1 MTGVSAAVS
10 ALTVIAILVM
20 LVVEVV
26 PALREIGLRRFLLD
40 TTWGPSDGHYGL
52 VPMTAGSFL
61 VVLGSVSLATPC
73 GILSALFV
81 NFYAPP
87 TASALYRL
95 VMEVLASIPSVVFG
109 FWGLTVLVPL
119 LRRIHAP
126 GSGLAAGSLVLA
138 LMILPTVASL
148 ADASL
153 RAVPRDWYRAATA
166 LGLPRW
172 TALWRVVVPAARSGL
187 MAGVLLQVGRAVGE
201 TMAVLM
207 VCGNIPQLP
216 RGPFDAIRTLTANI
230 ALEMPYALGVHRS
243 ALYVSGL
250 SLFAVVAALV
260 WLIHRIER
268 RKGGFAR

>member
-1 MTGVSAAVS
+1 MVTGFSAAAS
-10 ALTVIAILVM
+10 AVTVLAIFVM
-20 LVVEVV
+20 LVMEAI
-26 PALREIGLRRFLLD
+26 PALREFGVRRFFLD
-40 TTWGPSDGHYGL
+40 TTWSPSDGHYGL
-52 VPMTAGSFL
+52 VSMIAGSFL
-61 VVLGSVSLATPC
+61 VVAGAVALATPC

-81 NFYAPP
+81 NFYAP
-87 TASALYRL
+87 ARVGSLYRL
-95 VMEVLASIPSVVFG
+95 VMEVLGSIPSVVFG

-119 LRRIHAP
+119 LRRIQAP

-138 LMILPTVASL
+138 LMVLPTVASL

-153 RAVPRDWYRAATA
+153 RAVPREWYRAATA

-187 MAGVLLQVGRAVGE
+187 LAGVLLQIGRAIGE

-216 RGPFDAIRTLTANI
+216 SGPFESIRTLTANI
-230 ALEMPYALGVHRS
+230 ALEMPYALGLHRS

-250 SLFAVVAALV
+250 ALLAVIAVLVA
-260 WLIHRIER
+260 LIQRLDR
-268 RKGGFAR
+268 AKVG